1 MNKTTLNNECIS
13 YSDERD
19 CEDNPPCE
27 FGVCSQ
33 LCEVK
38 HATHSRSGSKKSDT
52 VIEPGSPT
60 SNASIVPECFCAEGY
75 ELTQKR
81 HCKALGDN
89 ATLVVANE
97 NTLRHLDPYGL
108 NYLVDVD
115 EERSEGA
122 SKIQVGNMD
131 LLRLDGLMLT

>member
-1 MNKTTLNNECIS
+1 M
-13 YSDERD
+13 
-19 CEDNPPCE
+19 
-27 FGVCSQ
+27 
-33 LCEVK
+33 
-38 HATHSRSGSKKSDT
+38 
-52 VIEPGSPT
+52 
-60 SNASIVPECFCAEGY
+60 VPECFCAEGY
-75 ELTQKR
+75 ELTQKH

-122 SKIQVGNMD
+122 NKIQVCIID
-131 LLRLDGLMLT
+131 LLKASDSWHSGKNSDKKRSLIYVGEQ

>member
-1 MNKTTLNNECIS
+1 M
-13 YSDERD
+13 
-19 CEDNPPCE
+19 
-27 FGVCSQ
+27 
-33 LCEVK
+33 
-38 HATHSRSGSKKSDT
+38 
-52 VIEPGSPT
+52 
-60 SNASIVPECFCAEGY
+60 VPECFCAEGY

-81 HCKALGDN
+81 HCKAIGDN

-122 SKIQVGNMD
+122 SKIQVCNVSLFESLKFVQCEPD
-131 LLRLDGLMLT
+131 RHLRIYSFHSP

>member
-1 MNKTTLNNECIS
+1 M
-13 YSDERD
+13 
-19 CEDNPPCE
+19 
-27 FGVCSQ
+27 
-33 LCEVK
+33 
-38 HATHSRSGSKKSDT
+38 DT
-52 VIEPGSPT
+52 VIEPGSHA
-60 SNASIVPECFCAEGY
+60 SNVSLVPECFCAEGY

-131 LLRLDGLMLT
+131 LLRLGWVDVDLDMGWVFVDPSFWLDIACSGRG

>member
-1 MNKTTLNNECIS
+1 MYIS

-38 HATHSRSGSKKSDT
+38 HATHTRTGSKKSDT
-52 VIEPGSPT
+52 AIKPGSPT
-60 SNASIVPECFCAEGY
+60 SNASIVPECFCGKGY

-122 SKIQVGNMD
+122 SKIQVGNI
-131 LLRLDGLMLT
+131 GLFKPNYSK